1 MQLLITN
8 IGSEL
13 DDETAI
19 NGGDKHVKNLQF
31 QLQEELR
38 LKNVENQRL
47 KEKLSD
53 LQMRYV
59 SLMQQNQR
67 NEASE
72 NEVIH

>member
-1 MQLLITN
+1 M
-8 IGSEL
+8 
-13 DDETAI
+13 DDESTI
-19 NGGDKHVKNLQF
+19 NAGDNKHAKNL

-72 NEVIH
+72 SEVVN